1 LLIWPLPLA
10 SSCENR
16 FCSAADWLVDD
27 EADVDDALA
36 VAVDDWLCAANS
48 ALSVP
53 GASGENPLEPEAE
66 AELAED
72 AALPERLKGSVAP
85 SLNPV
90 ACAADDGFDEVSD
103 LMASHADDAAPKANS
118 MMITPKLAARGR
130 LVRIPS
136 ISKPRASK
144 KSPMK

>member
-1 LLIWPLPLA
+1 M
-10 SSCENR
+10 
-16 FCSAADWLVDD
+16 DD

-36 VAVDDWLCAANS
+36 VAVDDWLCAAKS

-72 AALPERLKGSVAP
+72 AALPERLKGSVAA

-90 ACAADDGFDEVSD
+90 ACADDDGFDEVSD
-103 LMASHADDAAPKANS
+103 LMASHADDAAP
-118 MMITPKLAARGR
+118 
-130 LVRIPS
+130 
-136 ISKPRASK
+136 
-144 KSPMK
+144 